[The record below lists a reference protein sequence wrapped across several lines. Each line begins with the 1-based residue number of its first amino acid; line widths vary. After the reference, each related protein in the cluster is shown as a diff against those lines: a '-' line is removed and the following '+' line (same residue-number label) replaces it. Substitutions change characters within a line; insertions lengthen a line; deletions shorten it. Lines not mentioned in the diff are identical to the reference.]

1 MLRVVLWALTWRG
14 GTEKLQVILCP
25 LCTLEDWLTLNLSES
40 SILNHKWHRRF
51 GILLDL
57 IWQRRNM
64 LIFHNI
70 LWNEHDLLL
79 QA

>member
-1 MLRVVLWALTWRG
+1 MGRG
-14 GTEKLQVILCP
+14 VIP
-25 LCTLEDWLTLNLSES
+25 VFNNGFFFAGTLEDWLTLNLSES
-40 SILNHKWHRRF
+40 SILNHKWHWRF